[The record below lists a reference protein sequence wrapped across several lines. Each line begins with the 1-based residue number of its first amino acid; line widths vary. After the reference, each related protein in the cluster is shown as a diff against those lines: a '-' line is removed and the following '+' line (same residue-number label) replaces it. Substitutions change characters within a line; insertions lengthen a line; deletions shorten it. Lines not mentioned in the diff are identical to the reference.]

1 MAPVTLPMR
10 SRREDREDTV
20 RRAVSSEV
28 EAAGTATEVAEAETL
43 TEAARRAGAVDDE
56 LMALYPDAACA
67 LDHDGPFQLLVA
79 TVLSAQ
85 TTDARV
91 NTVTPELFGRYPDAA
106 ALGTALTSAEAS
118 LAAPAG
124 LAGDLGLGV
133 AQ

>member
-56 LMALYPDAACA
+56 LIALYPDAACA
-67 LDHDGPFQLLVA
+67 LDHILK
-79 TVLSAQ
+79 
-85 TTDARV
+85 
-91 NTVTPELFGRYPDAA
+91 
-106 ALGTALTSAEAS
+106 GT
-118 LAAPAG
+118 
-124 LAGDLGLGV
+124 
-133 AQ
+133 